1 VRVLYWSDLFWPYV
15 GGAEIFAKKMLP
27 ALRGRGHE
35 VIVVTSHDHLDLPD
49 CSLLGD
55 IPIYRF
61 PLRPALASGD
71 PEKLPENFRRVKQ
84 LKRDFSPD
92 LVHLS
97 GVGPTAFFHLVT
109 ETSHPAP
116 LLVSMRTEVLASQK
130 NGRGS
135 ILDRSLRRA
144 DWVTAVSSDAL
155 EQTRHL
161 VPEIVSRSSVVYNFV
176 DAPVQAPTPLSFE
189 QPRVVCLGR
198 LITAKGFDLAM
209 KAFVSVR
216 AEHPGAQLV
225 IAGDG
230 PEKGNL
236 QQLAHHLGVEQSVQF
251 VGFVRPDD
259 VPGLLN
265 SATIVMLPSRREGL
279 PMVAIEAAMM
289 ARPIV
294 AARTGGLPEIIIDG
308 QTGLLVEQENVQA
321 LGEALGSLLRRT
333 DQATELGRN
342 ARVRAQAMFGR
353 ERCLDEYEGLYRQ
366 LTENSI
372 KADHVARRAT

>member
-1 VRVLYWSDLFWPYV
+1 VLYWSELFWPYV

-27 ALRGRGHE
+27 ALRERGHE

-49 CSLLGD
+49 RSLLGD

-61 PLRPALASGD
+61 PLRPALASGNA
-71 PEKLPENFRRVKQ
+71 EKLPENLRRVKQ
-84 LKRDFSPD
+84 LKRDFAPD

-97 GVGPTAFFHLVT
+97 GVGPTAFFHLLS
-109 ETSHPAP
+109 EASHPAP

-130 NGRGS
+130 RDRGS
-135 ILDRSLRRA
+135 LLGQSLRRA
-144 DWVTAVSSDAL
+144 DWVTAVSSAAL
-155 EQTRHL
+155 QQTRHL

-176 DAPVQAPTPLSFE
+176 DVPVQVPIPISLE
-189 QPRVVCLGR
+189 QPRILCLGR

-209 KAFVSVR
+209 KAFASVR

-225 IAGDG
+225 VAGDG
-230 PEKGNL
+230 PEKRNL
-236 QQLAHHLGVEQSVQF
+236 HRLAHHLGVEQSVQF
-251 VGFVRPDD
+251 VGFVRPTD
-259 VPGLLN
+259 VPDLLN

-308 QTGLLVEQENVQA
+308 QTGLLVERENAQA
-321 LGEALGSLLRRT
+321 LGEALGFLLRRT

-342 ARVRAQAMFGR
+342 ARTRAQAMFGR

-366 LTENSI
+366 LTENRV
-372 KADHVARRAT
+372 KAFPYDRNLL